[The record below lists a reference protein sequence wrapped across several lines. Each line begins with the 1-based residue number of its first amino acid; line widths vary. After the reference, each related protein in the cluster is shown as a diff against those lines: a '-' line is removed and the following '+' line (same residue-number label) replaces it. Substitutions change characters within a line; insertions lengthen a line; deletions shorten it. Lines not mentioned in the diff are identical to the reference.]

1 MARTEQIK
9 QEVWKRRADGCTG
22 SSNSRDLY
30 FFLLFKSCDLTE
42 KATSGTT
49 QTQTLC
55 KRRQRMNSRPC
66 QVAATSHL
74 WAVAGSILGPVLNN
88 SPHSLRALWW
98 AGWALPSLQG
108 ILALPATGQ
117 VSVSTKK
124 KKFKALKNTPCCYR
138 MLKVLLAPTYLHM
151 QQLLFHLSMMT
162 TGNVSGIAGA
172 PGTSLHEG
180 NASIKIFSMT
190 FLWIMHKKKIPGSNG
205 LKFSYQHSLAVT
217 LHSKMCEL

>member
-30 FFLLFKSCDLTE
+30 FYFLLFKSCDLTE
-42 KATSGTT
+42 KATSGTTQT

-108 ILALPATGQ
+108 ILALPAMGQ

-124 KKFKALKNTPCCYR
+124 NSRPWRIHPAAIGCSRHCWPLPTAYAA
-138 MLKVLLAPTYLHM
+138 AP
-151 QQLLFHLSMMT
+151 
-162 TGNVSGIAGA
+162 V
-172 PGTSLHEG
+172 
-180 NASIKIFSMT
+180 
-190 FLWIMHKKKIPGSNG
+190 
-205 LKFSYQHSLAVT
+205 SLAYDDNWKCLRHCWGSRHLT
-217 LHSKMCEL
+217 TWRQCFYQNFLHDLSLDNA

>member
-49 QTQTLC
+49 QTQTQTQTLC

-88 SPHSLRALWW
+88 SPHSLRAL
-98 AGWALPSLQG
+98 
-108 ILALPATGQ
+108 
-117 VSVSTKK
+117 
-124 KKFKALKNTPCCYR
+124 
-138 MLKVLLAPTYLHM
+138 
-151 QQLLFHLSMMT
+151 
-162 TGNVSGIAGA
+162 
-172 PGTSLHEG
+172 
-180 NASIKIFSMT
+180 
-190 FLWIMHKKKIPGSNG
+190 
-205 LKFSYQHSLAVT
+205 
-217 LHSKMCEL
+217 